1 MLIVFMD
8 AYIKLYSRDDIC
20 IIFGSAC
27 ICWNITNFK
36 IG

>member
-27 ICWNITNFK
+27 MLEYNQL
-36 IG
+36 